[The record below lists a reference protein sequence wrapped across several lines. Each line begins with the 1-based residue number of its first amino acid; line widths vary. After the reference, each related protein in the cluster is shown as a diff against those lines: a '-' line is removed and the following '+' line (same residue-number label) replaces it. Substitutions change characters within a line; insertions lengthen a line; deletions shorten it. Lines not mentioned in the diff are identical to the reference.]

1 MLISGKR
8 KSSLSECS
16 ANMASSL
23 TVSLERFFEELY
35 CSYYVG
41 PTFLCDNFC

>member
-8 KSSLSECS
+8 KSSLSGCS

-23 TVSLERFFEELY
+23 TLSLERN
-35 CSYYVG
+35 
-41 PTFLCDNFC
+41 FLKNFTAATMLVTIQQ